1 MGTFFISFIILIPLS
16 YVTGSINSSIILS
29 KIYKLPDPRDYGSKN
44 PGATN
49 ILRSGNKF
57 LALTILSFDILKG
70 FLPVFIAYYFIE
82 DKLYIQIIGLVA
94 VVGHIFPIF
103 YNFKGGKGVATAL
116 GAILG
121 FDSIL
126 GLICLLTW
134 LITAFL
140 FRYSALSAIV
150 SFTFLP
156 VYTWLS
162 YENLAITSIYLFLTI
177 VVIYKHKKNIEN
189 LLNNKETKIGSKY
202 KQ

>member
-1 MGTFFISFIILIPLS
+1 MDIFFISFIATVIFS
-16 YVTGSINSSIILS
+16 YLVGSTNSSIILS
-29 KIYKLPDPRDYGSKN
+29 KLYKLPDPRGYGSKN

-49 ILRSGNKF
+49 ILRSGNKVI
-57 LALTILSFDILKG
+57 ALSVLVFDILKG
-70 FLPVFIAYYFIE
+70 CLPVLIAYYLLE
-82 DKLYIQIIGLVA
+82 DRVYAQVIGVFA
-94 VVGHIFPIF
+94 VIGHIFPIF
-103 YNFKGGKGVATAL
+103 YKLKGGKGVATAL

-121 FDSIL
+121 FDFVL

-162 YENLAITSIYLFLTI
+162 YENLVITSIYFFLAI
-177 VVIYKHKKNIEN
+177 IVIYKHKTNIKN
-189 LLNNKETKIGSKY
+189 LLNNAETKIGSKH